1 MRWYQDRITLKIA
14 LPLIV
19 VLAVLMAIFSV
30 FFIQQRSEVLR
41 QTVLLKAND
50 LALTGAKSVEMILE
64 VALEGGIF
72 NPQEI
77 FDTDYRR
84 ITEGPLAGAAIP
96 KYTTAYDAFFDER
109 IRPLLDTYLENDGM
123 VEFAVVTDRK
133 GYVPTHNTR
142 YSQPLTGDPA
152 RDLTSN
158 RSKRIFNDS
167 TGLAA
172 ARFDGSSGQRVLRQ
186 TYRRD
191 TGEILWDMAAPIY
204 VQGEHWGSFRMGIS
218 LLEVQKSI
226 AELRTSIIVSMLG
239 MLFAASLTIY
249 LVVLRMIRPLQK
261 VTEAAN
267 RIAAGELDQKIEVR
281 SNDEIGRLAQAFN
294 TMTQVIVRSLKGE
307 IEKSNRLITSIKEE
321 MQQLSTSTNEIMAIS
336 VQQSSGANQQASAV
350 QEATT
355 TSEEI
360 AVTAR
365 QVAENAGSVGAL
377 AEKASTASQE
387 GMSAVNEAVEGMGQL
402 KQKVGTISSAMLEL
416 GENSRE
422 IGGII
427 EIIEEISDQTNL
439 LALNAAIEA
448 AGAGESGRRFSVV
461 ANEVQRLAERTV
473 HATRQIREL
482 IDEIQ
487 KATHSTIMVTEE
499 GTKGVDHASRLV
511 ARISEG
517 LQRIIDLTG
526 ETSRA
531 AREIRVST
539 QQQTSASE
547 QMAETIA
554 EIRDVATQVASSAGE
569 TAQAIA
575 ELNDMAERLRSL
587 VEEGE

>member
-1 MRWYQDRITLKIA
+1 MRWYKESITLKIA
-14 LPLIV
+14 LPLIA

-30 FFIQQRSEVLR
+30 YFIHQRSEVLR
-41 QTVLLKAND
+41 ETVHLKAND
-50 LALTGAKSVEMILE
+50 LALAGARGVETILE
-64 VALEGGIF
+64 VALDGGIF
-72 NPQEI
+72 TLQEI

-84 ITEGPLAGAAIP
+84 ITEGPLAGASIP
-96 KYTTAYDAFFDER
+96 KYHTAYDGFFDEK
-109 IRPLLDTYLENDGM
+109 IQSLLDTYLEQDGM
-123 VEFAVVTDRK
+123 VQFAVVTDRK
-133 GYVPTHNTR
+133 GYVPTHNSR

-152 RDLTSN
+152 RDIVAN
-158 RSKRIFNDS
+158 RTKRIFNDPV
-167 TGLAA
+167 GLAA
-172 ARFDGSSGQRVLRQ
+172 ARFDGSSGERILRQ
-186 TYRRD
+186 IYQRD
-191 TGEILWDMAAPIY
+191 TGEILWDLAAPIY
-204 VQGEHWGSFRMGIS
+204 VNGEHWGSFRMGIS
-218 LLEVQKSI
+218 LEEVQKSLT
-226 AELRTSIIVSMLG
+226 ELRNSIVLSMLG
-239 MLFAASLTIY
+239 MLAAASLTIY
-249 LVVLRMIRPLQK
+249 LVVLRVIRPLQR
-261 VTEAAN
+261 VTETAN
-267 RIAAGELDQKIEVR
+267 RIAGGELDQTIDVR
-281 SNDEIGRLAQAFN
+281 SDDEIGRLGQAFN
-294 TMTQVIVRSLKGE
+294 TMTQVIVHSLRGE
-307 IEKSNRLITSIKEE
+307 IDKSNHLIRSIKDE
-321 MQQLSTSTNEIMAIS
+321 MHQLSTSTNEIMAIS

-365 QVAENAGSVGAL
+365 QVAENAGSVGVL
-377 AEKASTASQE
+377 AEKASRASLE
-387 GMSAVNEAVEGMGQL
+387 GMTAVDEAVEGMGEL
-402 KQKVGTISSAMLEL
+402 KEKVGSISAAMLEL

-448 AGAGESGRRFSVV
+448 AGAGEAGRRFSVV
-461 ANEVQRLAERTV
+461 AREVQRLAERTV

-499 GTKGVDHASRLV
+499 GTKGVDQASRLV

-517 LQRIIDLTG
+517 LQRIIELTG
-526 ETSRA
+526 ETSRS
-531 AREIRVST
+531 AREIKVST

-575 ELNDMAERLRSL
+575 ELNEMAERLRAL